1 MRGYI
6 YLGVVATTTI
16 YIYSLI
22 MLFKTTVS
30 LLAVA
35 VAPAYA
41 NTARPVNSTPYSNS
55 TCRRTTVAVL

>member
-6 YLGVVATTTI
+6 YFMVVAATTI

-22 MLFKTTVS
+22 MRFKATVS

-41 NTARPVNSTPYSNS
+41 YTARPVDSTPYSNS
-55 TCRRTTVAVL
+55 TCRRTTVAIL

>member
-41 NTARPVNSTPYSNS
+41 YTARPVNSTPYSNS